1 MGLESVYKGW
11 NNTTPRHTSVEP
23 SCRVWPLLIAD
34 PAVAFLSALTHSS
47 SFTSH
52 TVFNFWGIQ
61 PPTTSLFLQL
71 NLLTVSSCLLPNPSP
86 YSLSFILFCCF
97 FYLCSLIFLSLGP
110 RFLLHLFIYLFI
122 YGAEYLHLFWL
133 EGYLLMIFECCS
145 KGRVLLKMRQNTAP
159 DLRKHNKKQSIMAD
173 FCHAVKF

>member
-1 MGLESVYKGW
+1 MRLESVYKGW

-23 SCRVWPLLIAD
+23 SCCVWPLLIAD

-47 SFTSH
+47 KSSFTSH

-61 PPTTSLFLQL
+61 PPTASLFLQL

-86 YSLSFILFCCF
+86 YSLSFIPLCCF

-110 RFLLHLFIYLFI
+110 RFLLHLFIYLSMEPSI
-122 YGAEYLHLFWL
+122 STCSDSKNTCWWYLSAVRKA
-133 EGYLLMIFECCS
+133 GYCS
-145 KGRVLLKMRQNTAP
+145 KWGRIRPLT
-159 DLRKHNKKQSIMAD
+159 
-173 FCHAVKF
+173 